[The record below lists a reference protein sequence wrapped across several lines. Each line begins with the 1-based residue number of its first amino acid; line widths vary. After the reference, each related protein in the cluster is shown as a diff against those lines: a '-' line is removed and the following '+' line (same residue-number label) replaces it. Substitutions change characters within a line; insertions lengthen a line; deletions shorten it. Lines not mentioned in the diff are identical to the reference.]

1 MKNKNNRYL
10 YRNNQLTEVE
20 EIVMPDTISDLITI
34 LDETFPSFNPSL
46 DMKSDEI
53 RFKAGQRSVVEWL
66 LRLKKEQDNNVF
78 RRK

>member
-1 MKNKNNRYL
+1 MKKPNNRYL
-10 YRNNQLTEVE
+10 YRNNQQTEVE
-20 EIVMPDTISDLITI
+20 EIVMPETINDLITI

-78 RRK
+78 RR